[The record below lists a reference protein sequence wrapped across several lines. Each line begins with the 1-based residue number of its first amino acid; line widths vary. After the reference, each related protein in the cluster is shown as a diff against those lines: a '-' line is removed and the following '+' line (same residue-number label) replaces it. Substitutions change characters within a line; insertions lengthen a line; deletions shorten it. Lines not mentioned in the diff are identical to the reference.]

1 MSLEH
6 ILLGLLDEPA
16 SGYDLGRTFEG
27 SLRHF
32 WAAELAQIYP
42 TLNRMEKKGRL
53 TSRQA
58 APDRGPARRLYRRTR
73 AGERAL
79 AEWLEAGPEVGT
91 ERLTWLAQVFF
102 LDEAGDRDSERA
114 FMTRLRDAMAAKLAA
129 LRAIEAQWRSEVP
142 GFPDSL
148 PPRERCRWWTLEVGI
163 RRVGATRDWAQSCLD
178 RLA

>member
-16 SGYDLGRTFEG
+16 SGYELGKTFAG

-32 WAAELAQIYP
+32 WAAELSQIYP
-42 TLNRMEKKGRL
+42 TLRRMERKGWL

-58 APDRGPARRLYRRTR
+58 AAERGPPRVLYRRTR
-73 AGERAL
+73 SGERTLRA
-79 AEWLEAGPEVGT
+79 WLDEGPEVGT

-102 LDEAGDRDSERA
+102 LDQAGGGRAERD

-129 LRAIEAQWRSEVP
+129 LRAIEARWRAGVP

-148 PPRERCRWWTLEVGI
+148 PPGERCRWWTLEAGMV
-163 RRVGATRDWAQSCLD
+163 RVAATRDWAQACLD
-178 RLA
+178 RLT